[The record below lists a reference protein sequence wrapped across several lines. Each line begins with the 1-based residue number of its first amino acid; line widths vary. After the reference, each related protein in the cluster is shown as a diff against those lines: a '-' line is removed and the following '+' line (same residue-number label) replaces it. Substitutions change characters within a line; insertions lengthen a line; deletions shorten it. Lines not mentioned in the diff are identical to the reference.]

1 MHDTKNKNLHIKTVC
16 THFSPH
22 PTQKTRDNKTHQK
35 YKNKRLGTIK
45 INESQIIYLQIVR
58 TVCRACCQ
66 MIVAL
71 EEYHTREE
79 DRISEMQLTLN
90 LIDKHRGL

>member
-1 MHDTKNKNLHIKTVC
+1 MIIKIKIC
-16 THFSPH
+16 TLKPFV
-22 PTQKTRDNKTHQK
+22 PTFPPTPPRRQETIKRIKRI
-35 YKNKRLGTIK
+35 KNKRLGTIK

-66 MIVAL
+66 MIVACL
-71 EEYHTREE
+71 EEYPTREE